1 MTPAPPRSAAA
12 SIVSGLITALV
23 LTVLPLL
30 GNPSRLASPIFVET
44 FLAVFIIAAT
54 HPPLKLGELFTTAAE
69 AKSGLIIMLG
79 AISSTIAP
87 LIEYG
92 YRDAML
98 PRLDSPLFIIGSI
111 LLAAGVSLRVWA
123 VRVLGRF
130 FTSVVQVQEHQTV
143 IQDGPYRLIRHPSY
157 TGALISGFG
166 GAMVCQSVVGA
177 LATAGLLLPAYLYRI
192 HHEERWLSSQLG
204 AEYRAYRGRSKAL
217 VPFIW

>member
-1 MTPAPPRSAAA
+1 MGDALPRSAA
-12 SIVSGLITALV
+12 SNFVSGVITALV

-30 GNPSRLASPIFVET
+30 GNPSRLASPIFFEI
-44 FLAVFIIAAT
+44 FLATFIIAAS
-54 HPPLKLGELFTTAAE
+54 HPPLKLSELVSTAAE
-69 AKSGLIIMLG
+69 AKSGLVIMLG
-79 AISSTIAP
+79 AVSSTIGP

-92 YRDAML
+92 YRDAVL
-98 PRLDSPLFIIGSI
+98 PPLDSPLFIAGSI

-130 FTSVVQVQEHQTV
+130 FTSVVRVQEHQTV

-177 LATAGLLLPAYLYRI
+177 VATAGVLLPAYLYRI

-204 AEYRAYRGRSKAL
+204 AEYVAYRGRSKAL
-217 VPFIW
+217 IPFIW